1 MRHCKKCICWRHF
14 VQNRNSVKVCF
25 KHKIEFTIANC
36 TCASRI
42 LLPSSVAIWRCVFA
56 IQRMGSHT
64 GVTKVKNL
72 LMYNLRFNG
81 VHFHPSN
88 AVLQMDAFDEPDPAS
103 ENSQTSSA
111 GAWLGF
117 EEEISSRVVNI
128 NFAFAEA
135 RFALRKCILNMSNT
149 HAFFSENWY

>member
-1 MRHCKKCICWRHF
+1 
-14 VQNRNSVKVCF
+14 
-25 KHKIEFTIANC
+25 
-36 TCASRI
+36 
-42 LLPSSVAIWRCVFA
+42 
-56 IQRMGSHT
+56 MGSHT

-72 LMYNLRFNG
+72 LMYNLRFND
-81 VHFHPSN
+81 VHFDPSN

-103 ENSQTSSA
+103 ENSQTFSA

-135 RFALRKCILNMSNT
+135 RFAIRKCILNMSNT
-149 HAFFSENWY
+149 HALFSEN